1 MLYKN
6 FFFTTFVIFLLL
18 ACACA
23 FADTL
28 RSSIF
33 WRVIDENDRHH
44 YVFGTI
50 HIDDNRVTNFHSN
63 VINSIKNSDI
73 FFSETNDL
81 KDYSILED
89 KQNRMISTYLSQEE
103 QEKLNER
110 VNFHSIPYDFALNLK
125 PWLLA
130 IIINSPEPATPF
142 IQDNMLKSIAQDN
155 LISTEGLDNLEDHY
169 SALDSLTYD
178 DQINFLKLAIN
189 FNDDQR
195 RHDFEALVVAYLNQ
209 DPKQILVMNQ
219 KSLQD
224 GVSSE
229 VIDVLLTKLLY
240 ERNIRFTQMI
250 EKTMLDKKLFIAVGA
265 SHLSGDSGLLNFFRK
280 KGYKLEPLEAFQ

>member
-6 FFFTTFVIFLLL
+6 FFFTTFVSFLFL
-18 ACACA
+18 ASAYA
-23 FADTL
+23 FADNSS
-28 RSSIF
+28 SSIF
-33 WRVIDENDRHH
+33 WRVVDENDRHH

-63 VINSIKNSDI
+63 VITAIKNSDI

-89 KQNRMISTYLSQEE
+89 KRNRMISAYLSQEE

-110 VNFHSIPYDFALNLK
+110 VNFHSISYDFAIKLK

-142 IQDNMLKSIAQDN
+142 IQDNMLKSIAQDS
-155 LISTEGLDNLEDHY
+155 LISTDGLDNLEDHY
-169 SALDSLTYD
+169 SALDVLTYD

-195 RHDFEALVVAYLNQ
+195 RHDFEALVAAYLNQ
-209 DPKQILVMNQ
+209 DPKQILEMNQ

-224 GVSSE
+224 GISLE
-229 VIDVLLTKLLY
+229 ITDVLLTKLLY
-240 ERNIRFTQMI
+240 ERNLRFKLMI
-250 EKTMLDKKLFIAVGA
+250 EKKMHDKK
-265 SHLSGDSGLLNFFRK
+265 
-280 KGYKLEPLEAFQ
+280 

>member
-23 FADTL
+23 FADTS

-195 RHDFEALVVAYLNQ
+195 RHDFEALVAAYLNQ
-209 DPKQILVMNQ
+209 DPKQILAMNQ
-219 KSLQD
+219 KS
-224 GVSSE
+224 
-229 VIDVLLTKLLY
+229 Y
-240 ERNIRFTQMI
+240 
-250 EKTMLDKKLFIAVGA
+250 KTELV
-265 SHLSGDSGLLNFFRK
+265 
-280 KGYKLEPLEAFQ
+280 

>member
-6 FFFTTFVIFLLL
+6 FFFTTFVFFLLL
-18 ACACA
+18 AFACA
-23 FADTL
+23 FADTS

-33 WRVIDENDRHH
+33 WRVIDENNRHH

-63 VINSIKNSDI
+63 VINAIKNSDI

-110 VNFHSIPYDFALNLK
+110 VNFHSISYDFALNLK

-155 LISTEGLDNLEDHY
+155 LILTEGLDNLEDHY

-189 FNDDQR
+189 LNDDQR
-195 RHDFEALVVAYLNQ
+195 RHDFEALVAAYLNQ

-229 VIDVLLTKLLY
+229 VTDVLLTKLLY

-250 EKTMLDKKLFIAVGA
+250 EKTMHDKKLFIAVGA
-265 SHLSGDSGLLNFFRK
+265 SHLSDDSGLLNFFRK
-280 KGYKLEPLEAFQ
+280 KGYKLEPLEAFK

>member
-1 MLYKN
+1 MLYKK

-18 ACACA
+18 ACTCA
-23 FADTL
+23 FADTSK
-28 RSSIF
+28 SSIF
-33 WRVIDENDRHH
+33 WRVIDENERHH

-63 VINSIKNSDI
+63 VINAIKSSDI
-73 FFSETNDL
+73 FFSETNEL

-89 KQNRMISTYLSQEE
+89 KRNRMISAYLSQEE

-110 VNFHSIPYDFALNLK
+110 VNFHSISYDFAIKLK

-142 IQDNMLKSIAQDN
+142 IQDNMLKSIAQDS
-155 LISTEGLDNLEDHY
+155 LILTDGLDNLEDHY
-169 SALDSLTYD
+169 SALDALTYD
-178 DQINFLKLAIN
+178 DQINFLKMAIN

-224 GVSSE
+224 GVSSK
-229 VIDVLLTKLLY
+229 IKDVLLSKLLY
-240 ERNIRFTQMI
+240 ERNVRFTQMI
-250 EKTMLDKKLFIAVGA
+250 EKTMHDKKLFIAVGA
-265 SHLSGDSGLLNFFRK
+265 SHLSGDYGLLNFFRK
-280 KGYKLEPLEAFQ
+280 KGYKLEPLEAFK